1 MVKKSPRGIEKKLD
15 KGEIKNGSVW
25 RRSIDFGCNVIWLKE
40 KQFQAISPISRQ
52 AIKADNSYF
61 LIEIDFVWNV

>member
-1 MVKKSPRGIEKKLD
+1 MVKKKSEGNRKKILG
-15 KGEIKNGSVW
+15 KGEIKNGSVR

-61 LIEIDFVWNV
+61 LIEIDFV